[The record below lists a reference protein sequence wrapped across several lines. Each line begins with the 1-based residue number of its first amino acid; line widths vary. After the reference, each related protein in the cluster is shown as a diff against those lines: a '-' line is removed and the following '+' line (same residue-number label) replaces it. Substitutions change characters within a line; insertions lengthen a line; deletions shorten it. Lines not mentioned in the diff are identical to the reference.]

1 MYKDIY
7 IVPAIF
13 DYADDGIS
21 IEFPDLPGC
30 LSCANTDEEALYMAQ
45 DVLKGFLVCM
55 EEENEEI
62 PKPTPLKDIKEE
74 ENQRAVLIE
83 VCVASLREKNKN
95 KFVKKT
101 LSIPYYLNVEAERAG
116 INFSQALQVALK
128 EKLNIN

>member
-1 MYKDIY
+1 
-7 IVPAIF
+7 
-13 DYADDGIS
+13 
-21 IEFPDLPGC
+21 
-30 LSCANTDEEALYMAQ
+30 MAQ